1 MRVRDKSFLHHASAN
16 IGEVAPE
23 WSLNRALLRHLCE
36 EALKYEGV
44 TAERPSLE
52 QEGLGIPRPPPQ
64 EGLGIPRPPP
74 QEAQQRHL
82 HHL

>member
-1 MRVRDKSFLHHASAN
+1 
-16 IGEVAPE
+16 
-23 WSLNRALLRHLCE
+23 
-36 EALKYEGV
+36 V

-52 QEGLGIPRPPPQ
+52 E

-82 HHL
+82 NHIDEYEFEAARCKKIVLFVFRKEIL